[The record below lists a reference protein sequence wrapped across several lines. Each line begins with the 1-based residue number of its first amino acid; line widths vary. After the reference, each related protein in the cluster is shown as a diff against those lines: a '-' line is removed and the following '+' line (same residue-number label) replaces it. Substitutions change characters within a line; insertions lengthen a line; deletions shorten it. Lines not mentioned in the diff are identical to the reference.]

1 MKVGDLVKFDEWQYP
16 QYKGKIGVIA
26 GSRQH
31 LLEKRWKVYVKGRLH
46 PYMVDEDSL
55 EVVNETICR

>member
-1 MKVGDLVKFDEWQYP
+1 MKVGDLVRLDPWHYP

-26 GSRQH
+26 GSRVH
-31 LLEKRWKVYVKGRLH
+31 MLETRWKVYVKGRLH

-55 EVVNETICR
+55 EVVSETICR